1 VSGSWFIAL
10 CLGLVAW
17 PAIAEPAAL
26 TPDKVNEANNP
37 LTPKITAV
45 LQDVYVGSYFDL
57 SGTRSN
63 TLLVRGLLPFTLL
76 GLPQILRAT
85 LPIVTTPNHPL
96 EATTGLGDLDLFDL
110 FLFKAGPVELGL
122 GPQFSFPT
130 ATDDRTGTGKWQV
143 GAAGVA
149 LATLHWGLLGA
160 FFNWQ
165 HSFAGDS
172 ARPTQSVLQVQPLLT
187 YNLGAGFYVRS
198 TAIWSFDL
206 EQGTKLIPV
215 GLGFGKV
222 WLLEGGTTLNLFIE
236 PQITALSDGI
246 SPQWQIFAGLNSQL
260 PIGSR

>member
-1 VSGSWFIAL
+1 MAGPRFIAL
-10 CLGLVAW
+10 CLGLVAG
-17 PAIAEPAAL
+17 PAIAEPPAL
-26 TPDKVNEANNP
+26 TPDKVNETNNP
-37 LTPKITAV
+37 LTPKLTAE
-45 LQDVYVGSYFDL
+45 LQDTYVGSYFDL
-57 SGTRSN
+57 SDTRSN
-63 TLLVRGLLPFTLL
+63 TLLVRGLLPFTML
-76 GLPQILRAT
+76 LPQVLRVT

-96 EATTGLGDLDLFDL
+96 EATTGLGDLNLVNV

-130 ATDDRTGTGKWQV
+130 ATDDRTGTGKWLV

-149 LATLHWGLLGA
+149 IATLRWGLLGA
-160 FFNWQ
+160 FVNWQ

-187 YNLGAGFYVRS
+187 YNLGAGFYARS

-206 EQGTKLIPV
+206 EQGTKLVPI

-222 WLLEGGTTLNLFIE
+222 WLLEGGTTLNLYIE
-236 PQITALSDGI
+236 PQITAISDGI

-260 PIGSR
+260 PIGLR